1 MKDLHKRR
9 LLPSTS
15 MLIAFDS
22 AARTG
27 GFTAA
32 AEELNLTQAAI
43 SRQVRALE
51 DQLDV
56 KLFRRANRKITLT
69 DAGRAY
75 AREIHQAL
83 RRIQTASL
91 RVKTNPR
98 AGLLN
103 IAILPT
109 FGTRW
114 LMPRFP
120 SFLENNP
127 EITVNFVTRL
137 SPFDFGEEG
146 LHAAIHYGLPD
157 WPDATSTFLMQDEL
171 VPVASPQ
178 FLKQR
183 RIVEPGDLAAE
194 PLLHLTSR
202 ARAWP
207 EWLAASGAAS
217 VQGQGLLFEQ
227 FSTAA
232 QAAAAG
238 LGVALLPKFLIHKE
252 IERGELRV
260 IFDRSVP
267 TSAAYYLMLPSESV
281 DYAPAIAFRDWL
293 KNAIEADDASP

>member
-1 MKDLHKRR
+1 
-9 LLPSTS
+9 
-15 MLIAFDS
+15 MLVAFDS

-32 AEELNLTQAAI
+32 AEELGLTQGAI

-56 KLFRRANRKITLT
+56 RLFRRANKKITLT

-75 AREIHQAL
+75 AREIHVAL
-83 RRIQTASL
+83 KRIQTASL
-91 RVKTNPR
+91 FIKTNPR

-120 SFLENNP
+120 SFLEQNP
-127 EITVNFVTRL
+127 DITVNFVTKL
-137 SPFDFGEEG
+137 SQFDFGEEG

-157 WPDATSTFLMQDEL
+157 WPNTQSTFLMREES
-171 VPVASPQ
+171 VPVASPD
-178 FLKQR
+178 FLRQR
-183 RIVEPGDLAAE
+183 EIATPGDFSNA
-194 PLLHLTSR
+194 PLLHLASR
-202 ARAWP
+202 PQAWTN
-207 EWLAASGAAS
+207 WLKSNGVTAAER
-217 VQGQGLLFEQ
+217 QGLLFEQ

-238 LGVALLPKFLIHKE
+238 LGIALLPKFLITKE
-252 IERGELRV
+252 IEQGELQV
-260 IFDRSVP
+260 IFDEPVP
-267 TSAAYYLMLPSESV
+267 TRSAYYLMIPSESS
-281 DYAPAIAFRDWL
+281 DYAPAIAFKDWL
-293 KNAIEADDASP
+293 QEKTGMAAD

>member
-1 MKDLHKRR
+1 
-9 LLPSTS
+9 

-27 GFTAA
+27 GFTTA
-32 AEELNLTQAAI
+32 AEELNLTQGAI

-56 KLFRRANRKITLT
+56 KLFRRANKKITLT

-75 AREIHQAL
+75 AREIHLAL
-83 RRIQTASL
+83 KRIQTASL
-91 RVKTNPR
+91 CIKTNPR

-120 SFLENNP
+120 SFLEKNP
-127 EITVNFVTRL
+127 EITVNFVTKL
-137 SPFDFGEEG
+137 SQFDFGEEG
-146 LHAAIHYGLPD
+146 LHAAIHFGLPD
-157 WPDATSTFLMQDEL
+157 WPDTTGTFLMHDEL

-178 FLKQR
+178 YLDR
-183 RIVEPGDLAAE
+183 RDITQASDLANE
-194 PLLHLTSR
+194 SLLHLTSR
-202 ARAWP
+202 ARAWSD
-207 EWLAASGAAS
+207 WLAASD
-217 VQGQGLLFEQ
+217 VTVTKGQGLMFEQ
-227 FSTAA
+227 FSTVA

-238 LGVALLPKFLIHKE
+238 LGVALLPKFLIRSE
-252 IERGELRV
+252 IERGELR
-260 IFDRSVP
+260 IILDKSVP
-267 TSAAYYLMLPSESV
+267 TRSAYYLMLPSESI

-293 KNAIEADDASP
+293 KVTIEADIPT

>member
-1 MKDLHKRR
+1 MEEFYPRR

-27 GFTAA
+27 SFTAA
-32 AEELNLTQAAI
+32 AEELNLTQGAI
-43 SRQVRALE
+43 SRQVQALE
-51 DQLDV
+51 NQLDV
-56 KLFRRANRKITLT
+56 KLFRRANKKITLT

-75 AREIHQAL
+75 AREINVAL
-83 RRIQTASL
+83 KRIQTASL
-91 RVKTNPR
+91 FIKTNPR

-120 SFLENNP
+120 SFLERNP
-127 EITVNFVTRL
+127 EITVNFVTKL
-137 SPFDFGEEG
+137 SQFDFGEEG
-146 LHAAIHYGLPD
+146 LHAAIHFGLPD
-157 WPDATSTFLMQDEL
+157 WPNTVSTFLMREES

-178 FLKQR
+178 FLEQREIKQP
-183 RIVEPGDLAAE
+183 EDLAQA

-202 ARAWP
+202 SQAWAD
-207 EWLAASGAAS
+207 WLEANGVSAFER
-217 VQGQGLLFEQ
+217 QGLLFEQ

-238 LGVALLPKFLIHKE
+238 LGVALLPKFLINKE
-252 IERGELRV
+252 IGQGELSV
-260 IFDRSVP
+260 IFDKSVP
-267 TSAAYYLMLPSESV
+267 TSSAYYLMVPNEST
-281 DYAPAIAFRDWL
+281 DYAPAVAFKDWL
-293 KNAIEADDASP
+293 QEMAGEQSHQ